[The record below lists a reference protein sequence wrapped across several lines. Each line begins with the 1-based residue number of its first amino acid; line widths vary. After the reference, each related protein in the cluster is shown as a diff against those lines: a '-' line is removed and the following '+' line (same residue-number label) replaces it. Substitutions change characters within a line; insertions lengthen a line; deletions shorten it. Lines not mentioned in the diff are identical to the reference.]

1 MPTGLCSAMNPPSHN
16 PYQRER
22 LLRFQ
27 NRVAEWRAHPDET
40 LFHGLALLA
49 AAALGVVILVQA
61 LPSALAALSQLI
73 TRWPLPLLAAS
84 LLLIHVRHIELMRT
98 RRARLRLHW
107 LAAQPIPASVSRRLL
122 LRLQLFHLLAYCI
135 GGGGLLY
142 LVDQPPL
149 AVVLWIAGCVIA
161 IATANTYRLD
171 RAGSPPSNSRLMPF
185 AITSDGSFW
194 RWQWIEVCA
203 VAAPRRLAHALWLF
217 LLAPAGHWSATV
229 IALVLVLIYLLLAAW
244 NSSVG
249 VLVQA
254 DHWLHTQPL
263 QTKRWLLDCLRVPLL
278 ILACI
283 SALIVLTLAATS
295 SLRYAVP
302 LLLGSTAV
310 ALLHYAC
317 AAAERRHPR
326 RLQLVFAVHLLVLLA
341 ALQSL
346 PFLLAP
352 LWLAQMYWLIRRS
365 LRK

>member
-1 MPTGLCSAMNPPSHN
+1 MRAGLCSAMDPPSHN

-22 LLRFQ
+22 RLLLQ
-27 NRVAEWRAHPDET
+27 NRIAAWRAQPDES

-49 AAALGVVILVQA
+49 AATLGVVILVQA
-61 LPSALAALSQLI
+61 LPSVLAALSQAI

-84 LLLIHVRHIELMRT
+84 LLLIHIRHVELMRT

-122 LRLQLFHLLAYCI
+122 LRLQAFHFLAYCI

-142 LVDQPPL
+142 LADQPPL
-149 AVVLWIAGCVIA
+149 ALVLWIAGCGIA
-161 IATANTYRLD
+161 IAMANTYRLD
-171 RAGSPPSNSRLMPF
+171 RAGSPPSNTRLMPF
-185 AITSDGSFW
+185 AVRSGGSFW

-217 LLAPAGHWSATV
+217 LLAPAGHWSATL

-244 NSSVG
+244 TSSVG
-249 VLVQA
+249 VLVKAQ
-254 DHWLHTQPL
+254 HWLHTQPL
-263 QTKRWLLDCLRVPLL
+263 QSKRWLLDCLRVPLL
-278 ILACI
+278 ILACL
-283 SALIVLTLAATS
+283 SALMVLTLAATA
-295 SLRYAVP
+295 SLRYAPP
-302 LLLGSTAV
+302 LLLGMSAI

-326 RLQLVFAVHLLVLLA
+326 RLQLVFALHLLVLLA

-346 PFLLAP
+346 PLLLAP
-352 LWLAQMYWLIRRS
+352 LWIAQLFLLIRRS
-365 LRK
+365 LRD